1 MFCSIS
7 DFLDVWQY
15 EADATLKLLHL
26 LTDDS
31 LQQRVSPD
39 GRTLGRLA
47 NHLIET
53 LTEMPHRVGLPV
65 AEEQVAHDK
74 ASDIVASYERV
85 NKNFV
90 EALKQSWKDEDLKK
104 EANMYGEVW
113 KNGSTL
119 FILVTH
125 QAHHRGQMTVL
136 MRRAGLKVIGV
147 YGPAKEE
154 WLQMNMEPMV

>member
-1 MFCSIS
+1 MVCSIS

-15 EADATLKLLHL
+15 EADATLKLLRL
-26 LTDDS
+26 LKDDS
-31 LQQRVSPD
+31 LQQRVSLE

-53 LTEMPHRVGLPV
+53 LTEMPHRAGLPV
-65 AEEQVAHDK
+65 AEEQVAYDK
-74 ASDIVASYERV
+74 ASDIVVAYERV

-113 KNGSTL
+113 KNGYTL

-136 MRRAGLKVIGV
+136 MRQAGLKVIGV

>member
-7 DFLDVWQY
+7 DFLYVWQY

>member
-15 EADATLKLLHL
+15 EADATLKLLRL

-31 LQQRVSPD
+31 LQQRVSPE

-53 LTEMPHRVGLPV
+53 LTEMPHRAGLPV
-65 AEEQVAHDK
+65 AEEQVAYDK
-74 ASDIVASYERV
+74 ASDIVVAYERV

-104 EANMYGEVW
+104 EATMYGEVW
-113 KNGSTL
+113 KNGYTL

-136 MRRAGLKVIGV
+136 MRQAGLKVIGV

-154 WLQMNMEPMV
+154 WSQMNMEPMV

>member
-15 EADATLKLLHL
+15 EADATLKLLRL

-31 LQQRVSPD
+31 LQQRISPE

-53 LTEMPHRVGLPV
+53 LTEMPHRAGLPIQ
-65 AEEQVAHDK
+65 EEQVAYDK
-74 ASDIVASYERV
+74 ASDIVAAYERV

-136 MRRAGLKVIGV
+136 MRQAGLKVIGV

>member
-1 MFCSIS
+1 
-7 DFLDVWQY
+7 
-15 EADATLKLLHL
+15 
-26 LTDDS
+26 
-31 LQQRVSPD
+31 
-39 GRTLGRLA
+39 
-47 NHLIET
+47 
-53 LTEMPHRVGLPV
+53 MPHRAGLPV
-65 AEEQVAHDK
+65 AEEQAAFDK
-74 ASDIVASYERV
+74 TSDIVAAYERA
-85 NKNFV
+85 NNNFV

-113 KNGSTL
+113 KNGATL

-136 MRRAGLKVIGV
+136 MRQAGLKVIGV

>member
-136 MRRAGLKVIGV
+136 MRQAGLKVIGV